1 MLPDQDLRSLED
13 TVEGVGEVSVGVAAP
28 APEVEKV
35 TGRRLWLILGALL
48 LGMLLAA
55 LDQTIVSTA
64 LPTIVGDLH
73 GGSHLAWVVTAYLL
87 SSTVSTPLWG
97 KLGDQYGRKVFFQTA
112 IVIFVVGS
120 ALCGFSQSM
129 TELIAFRALQG
140 LGGGGLMVGAQ
151 TIVGDVVSPRERG
164 RYMGLFGAM
173 FAVATVIGPLIG
185 GLCVT
190 YLSWRWVFY
199 INLPLGIVALFVTG
213 TVLPGHLRR
222 VHHQIDYAG
231 TALLAGSAT
240 SLILFASLGG
250 VTWPWSSL
258 PSVFTAVLGV
268 LLAVGFVM
276 VERRVAEPVI
286 PLKLFRAPVFTAA
299 SAIGFVM
306 GLAMFGALTFLPL
319 FMQNV
324 KGVSPTASGLRIL
337 PVMLGMLAASVTSG
351 RLVTRWGRYKI
362 FPVVGTAMMTVGA
375 YLLSMID
382 ASTNGWVLALYMFV
396 FGVGMGLTMQVLVV
410 AVQNSVSYQDLGV
423 ATSSATFFRMIGGS
437 FGTAVFGAIYAI
449 VFTRT
454 FAPALAHVSRAV
466 LRSFNPQTIDPAVLE
481 RLKSTASG
489 LAFYT
494 RYIDA
499 VTHSIQTVFLVAT
512 PIAFVAFL
520 LSFLLPEVPL
530 RKTVE
535 TVDVGEVHGMLEHR
549 SSLQEIELALT
560 RFSARENRGELY
572 HTLAQRAGVELPPR
586 SCWLLYRLAE
596 NPACTVEDLA
606 QRLKIEPGV
615 IQPGLDGLVSAGMV
629 EQHLQGADHEFHLT
643 ASGMDALGRL
653 TEARRASLTDLLEG
667 WNPEEHP
674 EVIQMVKELAHALL
688 ADDERLVAD
697 ALPRGMGG
705 VAAAAASG
713 TGGSTPSL
721 GGGA

>member
-1 MLPDQDLRSLED
+1 ME
-13 TVEGVGEVSVGVAAP
+13 EVGEVSVGVAAP
-28 APEVEKV
+28 APAVEKI
-35 TGRRLWLILGALL
+35 TKRRLWVILGALL

-87 SSTVSTPLWG
+87 ASTVSTPLWG
-97 KLGDQYGRKVFFQTA
+97 KLGDQYGRKTFFQA
-112 IVIFVVGS
+112 SIVIFVVGS
-120 ALCGFSQSM
+120 ALCGFSHTM

-151 TIVGDVVSPRERG
+151 TIIGDVVSPRERG

-199 INLPLGIVALFVTG
+199 INLPLGIVAFLVTG
-213 TVLPGHLRR
+213 AVLPGHLRK
-222 VHHQIDYAG
+222 VHHRIDYLG

-250 VTWPWSSL
+250 VTWPWTSGASI
-258 PSVFTAVLGV
+258 FTVVLGV
-268 LLAVGFVM
+268 VLAVGFVM
-276 VERRVAEPVI
+276 VERRAQEPVI
-286 PLKLFRAPVFTAA
+286 PLKLFRAPVFTAS

-362 FPVVGTAMMTVGA
+362 FPMLGTAMMTVGA
-375 YLLSMID
+375 FLLSMID

-410 AVQNSVSYQDLGV
+410 AVQNAVSYEDLGV

-437 FGTAVFGAIYAI
+437 FGTAVFGAVYAI
-449 VFTRT
+449 VFTRA
-454 FAPALAHVSRAV
+454 FAPALARVSSAV
-466 LRSFNPQTIDPAVLE
+466 LRSFNPQTIDPAVLQ
-481 RLKSTASG
+481 RLKSTAAG

-494 RYIDA
+494 RYTDA
-499 VTHSIQTVFLVAT
+499 VTHAIHVIFLIAV
-512 PIAFVAFL
+512 PISFFAFL

-530 RKTVE
+530 RKTVQ
-535 TVDVGEVHGMLEHR
+535 TVDVGEVHGMPENR

-572 HTLAQRAGVELPPR
+572 RTLAVRAGLDLPPR

-606 QRLKIEPGV
+606 GRLKIDTGV
-615 IQPGLDGLVSAGMV
+615 IQPGVDGLVTAGMV
-629 EQHLQGADHEFHLT
+629 DQRPQGAKHEFHLT
-643 ASGMDALGRL
+643 ASGNDALVRL
-653 TEARRASLTDLLEG
+653 TEARRAGLTDLLEG
-667 WNPEEHP
+667 WNPQEHP
-674 EVIQMVKELAHALL
+674 EVIEMVKELAHALL
-688 ADDERLVAD
+688 ADDERMVAD
-697 ALPRGMGG
+697 AMPHS
-705 VAAAAASG
+705 VAAAAA
-713 TGGSTPSL
+713 GGGGG